1 MFGNQSSNN
10 FRLSNA
16 RLIGAN
22 CNASNN
28 ACEKSSFIDEDYSDY
43 VVKANVPEMK
53 LLPMDYVSKMKK
65 PSCAPPPPPP
75 AKCKCSSSAAPSP
88 AVKSTVIEATTG
100 DKNPM
105 SKNSDKY
112 LVYKKKHSIF
122 GTAASPANEKLQY
135 ITGNKKKSGET
146 NTQDPLMKAKEN
158 KKKYLI
164 FENKKSSSKLD
175 SIQYYFDNKSY
186 EKYVDNKLYGKIN
199 RNLTPEPP
207 KINEE
212 EMLKG
217 FENSRSWEWRDNSK
231 TETKMKLFESKHEAP
246 TAWKEKSDSSSST
259 SGASSCSEISL
270 KRRNCRLKP
279 QIEITESKPIS
290 DLSVT
295 KTNNDVS
302 RINQLFAN
310 AKPKQTN
317 LLGNYVQHDKYKVQR
332 KLNDKSLDKKIDA
345 HECNVLMKDKLSSP
359 ELNIKTPDGQA
370 SCGFENCQLS
380 HSSVPSLPVHTTVV
394 TQSRRNFDENF
405 IRKFEGMKKNLSFE
419 QKNNE
424 ITVNESTIS
433 VNGRSN
439 IIVNGTKTN
448 FTPNTQD
455 VYIINKSKEK
465 IFNSKQS
472 YQNTTTIKI
481 NDSGF
486 VAAVKPNS
494 KSDFKN
500 SCQMNRNVIE
510 LDCGKA
516 SKWDKNIKLKNN
528 PHLKFDNK
536 VNVNN
541 KIKSE
546 TNSVKIYV
554 SGNDSPPSISSSQDS
569 SDSDKDYGYFDTS
582 SQGRSSSPEFV
593 EMCKKFKQLCNVK
606 SNLLGCDG
614 TLFWN
619 NSFFDEDEIDA
630 RLKTRTEQTSY
641 HCTKCHTTT
650 EDLLSNYIC
659 ICSNQVINVIIALR
673 KKNAH
678 VK

>member
-16 RLIGAN
+16 RLIGGN
-22 CNASNN
+22 CSSSNN
-28 ACEKSSFIDEDYSDY
+28 ACEKNSFNDEDYSDY
-43 VVKANVPEMK
+43 VVKANIPEMK
-53 LLPMDYVSKMKK
+53 LLPMDYVSKTKK
-65 PSCAPPPPPP
+65 PSCAPPPPPTT
-75 AKCKCSSSAAPSP
+75 KCCSSNAASNSAI
-88 AVKSTVIEATTG
+88 KSSVLEPISV

-105 SKNSDKY
+105 SRNSDKY

-122 GTAASPANEKLQY
+122 GTAASTSNEKLQY
-135 ITGNKKKSGET
+135 INGNKKKSVET
-146 NTQDPLMKAKEN
+146 NTQDPPVKAKES

-164 FENKKSSSKLD
+164 FENKKSSNKLD

-186 EKYVDNKLYGKIN
+186 EKYVDNKLYGRIN

-207 KINEE
+207 KITEE

-246 TAWKEKSDSSSST
+246 TARKEKSDSSSST

-279 QIEITESKPIS
+279 QQNLKESKSIN
-290 DLSVT
+290 DLSQT
-295 KTNNDVS
+295 KSKNDVS

-310 AKPKQTN
+310 AKPKQQSN
-317 LLGNYVQHDKYKVQR
+317 MLCSYEPQDKYKVHR
-332 KLNDKSLDKKIDA
+332 KLNDKSLEKKMDV
-345 HECNVLMKDKLSSP
+345 HECNVLMKDKLSST
-359 ELNIKTPDGQA
+359 ELNTKAVDSQA
-370 SCGFENCQLS
+370 SCGFKNCQFS
-380 HSSVPSLPVHTTVV
+380 HPVITSSVKEI
-394 TQSRRNFDENF
+394 RRNFDESF
-405 IRKFEGMKKNLSFE
+405 IRKFEGMKKNLIFE

-424 ITVNESTIS
+424 ITVNDSSIS
-433 VNGRSN
+433 VNGGSN
-439 IIVNGTKTN
+439 ITVNGTKTN
-448 FTPNTQD
+448 FTPNIQD
-455 VYIINKSKEK
+455 VFIIKSKEK
-465 IFNSKQS
+465 IFNSKPN

-481 NDSGF
+481 NETGF
-486 VAAVKPNS
+486 VVKPNS

-500 SCQMNRNVIE
+500 NCQTNRNIIE
-510 LDCGKA
+510 LDCGKT
-516 SKWDKNIKLKNN
+516 SKWDKNINLKNN

-536 VNVNN
+536 INVNN
-541 KIKSE
+541 KIKNE

-554 SGNDSPPSISSSQDS
+554 SGNDSPSISSSQDS

-593 EMCKKFKQLCNVK
+593 EMCKKFRQLCNVK

-614 TLFWN
+614 ALFWN
-619 NSFFDEDEIDA
+619 NSYFDEDEVDA
-630 RLKTRTEQTSY
+630 MMKKRNEQTSF

-659 ICSNQVINVIIALR
+659 ICSNQVINVIIAMR
-673 KKNAH
+673 KK
-678 VK
+678 